1 MLQIK
6 TASPSHS
13 IQDLGRF
20 GFASQGV
27 AQSGPMDMTAAC
39 WANYCIGNSVSRAL
53 LEIGGGGFHGV
64 FTEDTSIGIA
74 GAWGDIRLN
83 GAKLLGPGCFPVEG
97 GSTLVIRG
105 LVSGFF
111 TYIAVKNGFVVKE
124 SLGSVSTCGR
134 DNLGGAHGD
143 GRALATNDEVS
154 YFRSNG
160 LSQSFVSRRFVPG
173 YLAPL
178 VCEVILNDH
187 GDFDECVVT
196 EFLRQAYTVSK
207 DVSRMGYRLHGK
219 TLINGKAPRY
229 SRPMPLGGIQIP
241 SGGHPIVLM
250 RDHQSLGGYPL
261 IGSVTRPSLSL
272 LAQRVPGQQL
282 SFRAANRGLALS
294 EFKKFNEFFGDYR

>member
-1 MLQIK
+1 MLKIK
-6 TASPSHS
+6 SASPLHS

-39 WANYCIGNSVSRAL
+39 WANYCIGNSVSRSL
-53 LEIGGGGFHGV
+53 LEIGGGGFHAV
-64 FTEDTSIGIA
+64 FTKDTTIGIA
-74 GAWGDIRLN
+74 GAWGDIQLN
-83 GAKLLGPGCFPVEG
+83 GEKLPSPGCFPVEG

-105 LVSGFF
+105 LASGFF

-124 SLGSVSTCGR
+124 SLGSVSTCDR
-134 DNLGGAHGD
+134 DNLGGIYGD
-143 GRALATNDEVS
+143 GSALAANDEVL
-154 YFRSNG
+154 YPRSNG
-160 LSQSFVSRRFVPG
+160 LSQSLITRRFVPS

-187 GDFDECVVT
+187 GDFDECVAT
-196 EFLRQAYTVSK
+196 EFLTQAYTVSK

-219 TLINGKAPRY
+219 TLIDGKSPRY

-241 SGGHPIVLM
+241 PGGQPIVLM
-250 RDHQSLGGYPL
+250 RDYQSFGGYPL

-272 LAQRVPGQQL
+272 LAQRVPGQHL
-282 SFRAANRGLALS
+282 SFREANTGLAIS
-294 EFKKFNEFFGDYR
+294 KFKKFSEFFGDYR